1 MVEIQQTSD
10 ATFRIYDYNRKDK
23 NGNLRELH
31 TDLARRAINFKD
43 TEGKASDYNLRA
55 GVPVNVIKSPYFSIN
70 ILEADN
76 PLMRDYSES
85 DTFVVITMVE
95 GAAAIRCGGEST
107 TVSKGHSVLIPAS
120 ATGIEIDPDKNVRLL
135 EAYIS

>member
-1 MVEIQQTSD
+1 
-10 ATFRIYDYNRKDK
+10 
-23 NGNLRELH
+23 
-31 TDLARRAINFKD
+31 
-43 TEGKASDYNLRA
+43 
-55 GVPVNVIKSPYFSIN
+55 
-70 ILEADN
+70 
-76 PLMRDYSES
+76 MRDYSES